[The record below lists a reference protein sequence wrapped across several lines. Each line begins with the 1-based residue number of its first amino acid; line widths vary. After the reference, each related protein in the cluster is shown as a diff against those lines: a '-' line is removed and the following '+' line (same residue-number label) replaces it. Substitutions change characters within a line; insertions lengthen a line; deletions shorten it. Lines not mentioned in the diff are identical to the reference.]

1 MGRSQTTTQY
11 CALAAARFLC
21 ALIRPPPPSVGADVE
36 IEAYIINPL
45 SRSAP
50 TRLQLLVQTLR
61 LQSLR
66 RLLRLL
72 PFSRTPN
79 SAFLALLFST
89 LREPV
94 DTSPIFWSNSAGIR
108 NAPPPFRVR
117 LRPLFAFGSAHP
129 YCHTLAVDR
138 LGVGVAEQEGHD

>member
-36 IEAYIINPL
+36 IEAYIISL

-50 TRLQLLVQTLR
+50 TCLQLLVQPLR

-72 PFSRTPN
+72 PSSRTPN

-94 DTSPIFWSNSAGIR
+94 DTSRIFWSNSAGIR

-129 YCHTLAVDR
+129 YRHTLAVDR